1 MRKMLSVMLIIALL
15 LATIPAMASTEKR
28 SGVFTYQLLNDG
40 TVKIIKYNGT
50 FDDNIHIPTF
60 IDGYAVTVIGKE
72 AFSCEG
78 RDDIRFK
85 SVSLTMPDTI
95 TTLEHKAFFH
105 APINQINIPASVTL
119 IQPGALRTFKIVT
132 YNLSKGNSKYAL
144 IGGNLYDKHKKEFL
158 SWCGDYVVDIP
169 EGIFS
174 IADYALNSSPV
185 VDAADSIYLQVPDS
199 LLTIGDYAF
208 CNASIDSRDDS
219 AIDLKNVKS
228 IGEYAFCGAYFSD
241 DFILPTSI
249 KTIPEG
255 AFKNTGIYES
265 YPHPYFGSEYR
276 YFIWHDQ
283 IECIEAYAFQ
293 GADLNSTFATDNEKS
308 TSLSRLPESLEQIE
322 EFAFAD
328 SKIFAKE
335 IALTTNLISVSEY
348 AFHNAGLKKVTLPS
362 DSYGLSANVFNKDEV
377 SLIVDEGSYAEIYA
391 RSEGFA
397 YSYVNPQED
406 DLSWLTE

>member
-1 MRKMLSVMLIIALL
+1 MKKMLSALLIIALL
-15 LATIPAMASTEKR
+15 LATIPAMAATEKR
-28 SGVFTYQLLNDG
+28 SGDFTYQLLNDG

-72 AFSCEG
+72 AFSCED
-78 RDDIRFK
+78 RNDIGFM

-95 TTLEHKAFFH
+95 TTLEHKAFYH

-119 IQPGALRTFKIVT
+119 IQTGALRTFESVK

-144 IGGNLYDKHKKEFL
+144 IAGNLYDKQKKEFL

-169 EGIFS
+169 EGIYS
-174 IADYALNSSPV
+174 IADYAFSSSPEV
-185 VDAADSIYLQVPDS
+185 WDPSIVLTVPDS

-208 CNASIDSRDDS
+208 YNVHIDAPEDS

-228 IGEYAFCGAYFSD
+228 IGKYAFCSAYFSN
-241 DFILPTSI
+241 DFILPKSI

-255 AFKNTGIYES
+255 AFKDTGIFEMTRIYYGDKYS
-265 YPHPYFGSEYR
+265 

-293 GADLNSTFATDNEKS
+293 GADLNSTFATDSEKS
-308 TSLSRLPESLEQIE
+308 TSLSRLPESLEKIE
-322 EFAFAD
+322 KYAFAD
-328 SKIFAKE
+328 SKIFSQE

-348 AFHNAGLKKVTLPS
+348 AFYNAGLNKVTLPS
-362 DSYGLSANVFNKDEV
+362 DSYGLSTNVFNKDQV
-377 SLIVDEGSYAEIYA
+377 SFIVDEGSYAEIYA

-397 YSYVNPQED
+397 YSYATPQED